1 MQQPSSKKLQHQL
14 FNLLAAWGRQGLN
27 LAAALGRSGVFLFNS
42 LACWPK
48 SSEAWVLWLRQ
59 MYALGVLSLII
70 IVVSGLF
77 IGMVLGLQGYTILVD
92 FGAEQA
98 LGQMVALSLIREL
111 APVVAALLFAGRAG
125 SALTAE
131 IGLMKATEQLA
142 SLEIIGVDP
151 LRRIIAPRLWA
162 GFIALPILSIVFTWV
177 GIGGGW
183 LVGVEWLG
191 VDAGAFWS
199 NMQSSVTWR
208 YDLVNGIIKSV
219 VFAFVVTWI
228 AVFQGYDLVPTSEG
242 ISRATTRT
250 VVYSSLAVLGLDFCL
265 TALMF
270 SNL

>member
-1 MQQPSSKKLQHQL
+1 MLDW
-14 FNLLAAWGRQGLN
+14 LASLGRQGLT
-27 LAAALGRSGVFLFNS
+27 LLAALGRSGVFLYHS
-42 LACWPK
+42 LIGWPRQ
-48 SSEAWVLWLRQ
+48 AGAFRLWLNQ
-59 MYALGVLSLII
+59 VYFIGVLSLVII
-70 IVVSGLF
+70 LVSGLF
-77 IGMVLGLQGYTILVD
+77 IGMVLALQGFTILVD

-98 LGQMVALSLIREL
+98 LGQMVALSLVREL

-131 IGLMKATEQLA
+131 IGLMKATEQL
-142 SLEIIGVDP
+142 SSMEMIGVDP
-151 LRRIIAPRLWA
+151 LRRIVAPRLLA
-162 GFIALPILSIVFTWV
+162 GFFALPLLSLVFAMV
-177 GIGGGW
+177 GIWGGW

-199 NMQSSVTWR
+199 NMQSAVGFR
-208 YDLVNGIIKSV
+208 QDILNGLIKSL

-242 ISRATTRT
+242 ISRATTKT
-250 VVYSSLAVLGLDFCL
+250 VVYSSLAVLGLDFIL